1 MYLVNKAS
9 TLELSMLQVSRLTSH
24 VKFIIYFF
32 QLLLCLCRGFPSPT
46 EQILVASP
54 SLPRQFWSVIW
65 ALTGLQQQVPL
76 SQNPSREAALC
87 RQSVSERLFEHS
99 PEQACLLSQVVLVP
113 MAPHPTWKARMSNRL
128 AFPQGSGWS
137 KRKLAPFSLAP
148 LLSAFAAWAINAF
161 LRGQVAPTV
170 LLVALP

>member
-1 MYLVNKAS
+1 MEKKKKKKTDNMYLVNKAS

-54 SLPRQFWSVIW
+54 SLPQQFWSVIW

-76 SQNPSREAALC
+76 SQNSSREAALC
-87 RQSVSERLFEHS
+87 RQSVSERLFEPLQSRPASS
-99 PEQACLLSQVVLVP
+99 P
-113 MAPHPTWKARMSNRL
+113 R
-128 AFPQGSGWS
+128 
-137 KRKLAPFSLAP
+137 
-148 LLSAFAAWAINAF
+148 
-161 LRGQVAPTV
+161 
-170 LLVALP
+170 